1 MDAIHILYADKVGV
15 EAEREEA
22 AGWRAIFGDG
32 MTGETHQGEGSKGAV
47 GD

>member
-1 MDAIHILYADKVGV
+1 VDAIHILYVDKVGV

-22 AGWRAIFGDG
+22 GRSAIFGDG
-32 MTGETHQGEGSKGAV
+32 MTAETHQGEGSKGAV